1 VETRTVFNTSTVAT
15 AATLAHEH
23 AMATPR
29 THRYYVRS
37 PDGRAIYGF
46 DRLEA
51 ATAVA
56 LEYGVGAALID
67 TMAQAYYPIIQ
78 EVQKG
83 ADGNKELVYGPV
95 GGWDTGR
102 FGLDRDLI
110 EAVKKG
116 SAAIAHA
123 FLAKGADANA
133 RDNHGGPVLHWAAA
147 RAKADIVSLLLQSGA
162 DAQATDAKGQSA
174 LDIARGRNAAE
185 VVAVLEKA
193 GAR

>member
-1 VETRTVFNTSTVAT
+1 MSP
-15 AATLAHEH
+15 
-23 AMATPR
+23 PR
-29 THRYYVRS
+29 AYRYYVRS

-56 LEYGVGAALID
+56 IEYGVGAALVD

-78 EVQKG
+78 EVRPSAGG
-83 ADGNKELVYGPV
+83 AGKELVFGAV

-102 FGLDRDLI
+102 FGLDRDLV
-110 EAVKKG
+110 EAIKKG
-116 SAAIAHA
+116 SVAIAHA

-133 RDNHGGPVLHWAAA
+133 RDAHGGPALHWAAA
-147 RAKADIVSLLLQSGA
+147 RAKADVVKLLLDSGA
-162 DAQATDAKGQSA
+162 DVHAVDVKGQTA
-174 LDIARGRNAAE
+174 LDVARARNAAD

-193 GAR
+193 SGA

>member
-1 VETRTVFNTSTVAT
+1 MTP
-15 AATLAHEH
+15 
-23 AMATPR
+23 PR
-29 THRYYVRS
+29 TYRYYVRS

-56 LEYGVGAALID
+56 LEYGVGAALVD
-67 TMAQAYYPIIQ
+67 TLAQAYYPIIQ
-78 EVQKG
+78 EVQATASG
-83 ADGNKELVYGPV
+83 KELVFGAV

-123 FLAKGADANA
+123 FLAKGADPNA
-133 RDNHGGPVLHWAAA
+133 RDGHGGPALHWAAA
-147 RAKADIVSLLLQSGA
+147 RGKADIVSLLLQSGA
-162 DAQATDAKGQSA
+162 DVQATDGKGQSA
-174 LDIARGRNAAE
+174 LDVARGRNAAE
-185 VVAVLEKA
+185 VVALLTNA
-193 GAR
+193 ASR